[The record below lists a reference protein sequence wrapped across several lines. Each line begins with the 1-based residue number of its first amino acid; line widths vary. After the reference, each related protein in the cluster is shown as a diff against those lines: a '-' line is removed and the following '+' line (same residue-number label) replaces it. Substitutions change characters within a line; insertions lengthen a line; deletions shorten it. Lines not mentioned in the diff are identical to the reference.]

1 MSLSLYD
8 VTLPAL
14 LRGIDN
20 LQAEID
26 KAAAFCAERK
36 IDEKVLV
43 TDRLSPDMFPFSRQ
57 VQIVSD
63 TAKAGGARLSQQ
75 QAPSWVDEETTFA
88 ELKERLAKTSEFLR
102 AIPREKIDGNEGI
115 EVRFKAG
122 PRELVFNGAYDYA
135 GKHLLPNF
143 YFHAATAYAILRH
156 NGVPVGKSDWLGN
169 IQ

>member
-1 MSLSLYD
+1 MTLSLYD
-8 VTLPAL
+8 ITVPAL
-14 LRGIDN
+14 LRGLDN
-20 LQAEID
+20 LQAQID

-43 TDRLSPDMFPFSRQ
+43 ADRLAPDMFPFSRQ
-57 VQIVSD
+57 VQIASD
-63 TAKAGGARLSQQ
+63 AAKFGAARLSQQ
-75 QAPSWVDEETTFA
+75 QAPSWADEEATFA
-88 ELKERLAKTSEFLR
+88 ELKARLDRTGEYLR
-102 AIPREKIDGNEGI
+102 AIPREKIDGNEGV

-122 PRELVFNGAYDYA
+122 PRELAFASAADYA

-156 NGVPVGKSDWLGN
+156 NGVPLGKSDWLGN